1 MVTSRKTTNFLR
13 SLIQVKDPLLLEMQK
28 IGREERVP
36 NIPPES
42 ANFLEALIRTSGTQK
57 ILEIGTSIG
66 YSAIVFCKAMG
77 PKGKVYTIE
86 IDENT
91 IEKARENF
99 VKADV
104 LDQVIVF
111 QGDAM
116 GIIPYMQGKYDMIFM
131 DGPKGHYEEFLD
143 YFLPLLRDGGILV
156 YDNVLF
162 HGMVSGDRKLKRRKI
177 TIVKRMRSF
186 LKVLSTH
193 PQLHTTILPIGD
205 GISVSIKRKEIA
217 HETT

>member
-1 MVTSRKTTNFLR
+1 MVTSRKMTNFLR
-13 SLIQVKDPLLLEMQK
+13 SLIQENDPFLLEMQR
-28 IGREERVP
+28 IAREERIP
-36 NIPPES
+36 IIPPES
-42 ANFLEALIRTSGTQK
+42 ANFLEILIRISGIQK

-66 YSAIVFCKAMG
+66 YSAIVFSKAMG
-77 PKGKVYTIE
+77 PGGKVYTIE

-99 VKADV
+99 AKAGV
-104 LDQVIVF
+104 LDQIIVF
-111 QGDAM
+111 QGDVM
-116 GIIPYMQGKYDMIFM
+116 EILPYMQGKYDMIFM
-131 DGPKGHYEEFLD
+131 DGPKGHYEECLD

-162 HGMVSGDRKLKRRKI
+162 RGMVSGDRKLKRRKI

-205 GISVSIKRKEIA
+205 GLSVSIKRKEFA

>member
-1 MVTSRKTTNFLR
+1 MTNFLR
-13 SLIQVKDPLLLEMQK
+13 SLIQEKDPLLLEMQR
-28 IGREERVP
+28 IGKEERIPIV
-36 NIPPES
+36 PPES
-42 ANFLEALIRTSGTQK
+42 ANFLKTLIQMSGAQK

-66 YSAIVFCKAMG
+66 YSAIAFCKAMG
-77 PKGKVYTIE
+77 PNGKVYTIE
-86 IDENT
+86 MDENT

-99 VKADV
+99 AKAGV
-104 LDQVIVF
+104 LNQIIVF

-116 GIIPYMQGKYDMIFM
+116 EILPYMQGKYDMIFM
-131 DGPKGHYEEFLD
+131 DGPKGQYEEFLD

-205 GISVSIKRKEIA
+205 GISVSIKRKEIV